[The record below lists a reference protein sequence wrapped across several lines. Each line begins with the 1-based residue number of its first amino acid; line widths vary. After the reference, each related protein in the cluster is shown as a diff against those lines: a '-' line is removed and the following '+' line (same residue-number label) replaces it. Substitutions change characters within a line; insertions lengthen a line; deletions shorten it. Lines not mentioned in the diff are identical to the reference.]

1 MGLRVNTN
9 VASIGAQRNL
19 FNVTS
24 RLQGNYSRLSSGM
37 RISSAADDAAGLG
50 ISEKMR
56 SQIRSY
62 QVAGRNAMDGLSMS
76 QTAEGAMGEAGN
88 ILGRLRELAMQSANG
103 TVSDT
108 DRATIQ
114 TEVTSLLGEIDRIA
128 SDTQFNGEAVLDG
141 TAGTAGTVSIQV
153 GLDSG
158 QTIDLDFSSAIDT
171 TTLGIN
177 AIDMSTAGG
186 ADSAL
191 ALLDSAID
199 DVNTARGA
207 QGAAQ
212 NQLQSSIRS
221 IQSVTENLSAA
232 ESRIRDVDVAYET
245 ADLSRNSILQQ
256 AATSVLAQANAQPQL
271 ALSLLG

>member
-37 RISSAADDAAGLG
+37 RISTAADDAAGLG

-76 QTAEGAMGEAGN
+76 QTAEGALGEVGN
-88 ILGRLRELAMQSANG
+88 ILSRMRELAVQGANG
-103 TVSDT
+103 TLSAD
-108 DRATIQ
+108 DRATIG
-114 TEVTSLLGEIDRIA
+114 TELTALENEITRISDETS
-128 SDTQFNGEAVLDG
+128 FNGVNLLDG
-141 TAGTAGTVSIQV
+141 SGSATTGIQV
-153 GLDSG
+153 GINAG
-158 QTIDLDFSSAIDT
+158 QTIDLDFGDNMDATTLSVAGLAVTDAATAGAAITAIDAAIT
-171 TTLGIN
+171 TV
-177 AIDMSTAGG
+177 S
-186 ADSAL
+186 
-191 ALLDSAID
+191 
-199 DVNTARGA
+199 TARGEH
-207 QGAAQ
+207 GAAQ
-212 NQLQSSIRS
+212 NRLQSSIRS

-245 ADLSRNSILQQ
+245 ADLTRNSILQQ